1 MIRGIRDVRDIRIIM
16 DIRVNWTISFTRV
29 G

>member
-1 MIRGIRDVRDIRIIM
+1 MIRGIRDVRDTRVIM
-16 DIRVNWTISFTRV
+16 DIRVNWTINFTRV

>member
-1 MIRGIRDVRDIRIIM
+1 MIRGIRDVRDTRIIM
-16 DIRVNWTISFTRV
+16 DIRLNWTISFTRV